1 MKTHTFTLVLGGV
14 SDVTPELADALYEA
28 TQGDIEFKMR
38 DGVAFLE
45 VARAAPT
52 RRRAIASVIREVENA
67 GIGVRVVRVSKPRS
81 PTPVAKINALESVS
95 TTALLAELRRRT
107 EALDRIKTLVDW
119 L

>member
-1 MKTHTFTLVLGGV
+1 MKTHTFTLVLDGV

-45 VARAAPT
+45 VTRAAPT

-67 GIGVRVVRVSKPRS
+67 GSWRTRGACVKTEVANTRCQDKRIGIGLDHGAACR
-81 PTPVAKINALESVS
+81 AKATCRGV
-95 TTALLAELRRRT
+95 
-107 EALDRIKTLVDW
+107 
-119 L
+119 